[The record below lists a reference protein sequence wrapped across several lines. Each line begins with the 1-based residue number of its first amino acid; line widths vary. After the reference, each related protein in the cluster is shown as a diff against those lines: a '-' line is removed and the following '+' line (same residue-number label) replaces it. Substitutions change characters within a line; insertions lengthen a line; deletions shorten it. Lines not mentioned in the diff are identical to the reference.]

1 MGLSA
6 SLYSGT
12 SGLKA
17 HGEDMTVIGNN
28 ISNVST
34 IGFKGSRM
42 YFEDALSQQITTASG
57 GGQVGRGVSVGTVMG
72 DFSQGSLESTTEAT
86 DLAVG
91 GNGFFMVSPA
101 GQELNYY
108 TRAGNFRF
116 DEEGYLVSPQGYRL
130 QGWAV
135 QEDDTSAAATEGTTA
150 SAATGVKIKGVPT
163 DVKLE
168 NFQSPPQ
175 ATKRVDMILN
185 IDSQSDDSTTANG
198 DVSEAGAYD
207 GAPFTALFDKWDGTA
222 TPPLGDAQYAYQSTI
237 KVYDENGT
245 SHNMTIYADP
255 VLDPDVTAN
264 AGGKRYMEYIV
275 TVPPGEDNREF
286 WSAAGADATMRGIL
300 MTGTLTF
307 NAAGELENMSAFT
320 INNPYDS
327 EPLSG
332 TTTYKAN
339 PTAMSNWTAANFS
352 QNGYPVCTA
361 NFLGAEN
368 SSVTAFE
375 KIDVAGTPNIPSM
388 SFSNANNIEINFGL
402 RNKANAWEDPDAT
415 LEELQNIFSDSGD
428 TVIWLYPELY
438 SKVDPPLDPADN
450 PLLLLDPADRP
461 AQIAAWRAQAAG
473 EASEALG
480 NINGMASP
488 EISALS
494 TTSYS
499 TGSTTIFQAQDGY
512 TAGFLQN
519 ISVDRDGVI
528 TGRYSNGQVL
538 QLFAVTL
545 ATFNNNYALYREGG
559 NLFSETRSS
568 GPPIT
573 GLANTGGKGSIAS
586 NALEQSN
593 VDLATEFVKMITTEK
608 GFQANSK
615 TITTVDQMLSV
626 LIQLKR

>member
-57 GGQVGRGVSVGTVMG
+57 SGQVGRGVSVGTVMG

-86 DLAVG
+86 DLAIG

-101 GQELNYY
+101 GQEINYY

-116 DEEGYLVSPQGYRL
+116 DEDGYLVNPQGYRL
-130 QGWAV
+130 QGWEVLQAN
-135 QEDDTSAAATEGTTA
+135 TSAAASGDTTA
-150 SAATGVKIKGVPT
+150 QSTTGVQIQGVPQ

-175 ATKRVDMILN
+175 ATSRIDMIVNVDSASEDKSADN
-185 IDSQSDDSTTANG
+185 IS
-198 DVSEAGAYD
+198 
-207 GAPFTALFDKWDGTA
+207 PFTALFNKY
-222 TPPLGDAQYAYQSTI
+222 DARTEQALTEDSYAYQTTI
-237 KVYDENGT
+237 KVYDENGS
-245 SHNMTIYADP
+245 SHNLTVYMDP
-255 VLDPDVTAN
+255 VGDADVSA
-264 AGGKRYMEYIV
+264 ASGGKKYWEYV
-275 TVPPGEDNREF
+275 VAVPPGDDNRDF
-286 WSAAGADATMRGIL
+286 WGADIKMKGVL

-320 INNPYDS
+320 LN
-327 EPLSG
+327 G
-332 TTTYKAN
+332 
-339 PTAMSNWTAANFS
+339 PTIGDPNAETSWTRANFS
-352 QNGYPVCTA
+352 QNGYPICTA
-361 NFLGAEN
+361 NFLGTADGSFTGTATYAEN
-368 SSVTAFE
+368 T
-375 KIDVAGTPNIPSM
+375 K
-388 SFSNANNIEINFGL
+388 NIEINFGV
-402 RNKANAWEDPDAT
+402 RNKTNTWTPSAQNSLADLSGLAQTSAGLAT
-415 LEELQNIFSDSGD
+415 
-428 TVIWLYPELY
+428 
-438 SKVDPPLDPADN
+438 
-450 PLLLLDPADRP
+450 
-461 AQIAAWRAQAAG
+461 
-473 EASEALG
+473 
-480 NINGMASP
+480 INGMTNT

-494 TTSYS
+494 STNYS

-586 NALEQSN
+586 NSLEQSN

-615 TITTVDQMLSV
+615 TITTVDQMLTV

>member
-57 GGQVGRGVSVGTVMG
+57 SGQVGRGVSVGTVMG

-86 DLAVG
+86 DLAIG

-101 GQELNYY
+101 GQEVNYY

-116 DEEGYLVSPQGYRL
+116 DEEGYLVDPRGYRL
-130 QGWAV
+130 QGWEV
-135 QEDDTSAAATEGTTA
+135 QQANTSAAASGDTTA
-150 SAATGVKIKGVPT
+150 QATTGVQILGVPQ

-175 ATKRVDMILN
+175 ATSRVDLILN
-185 IDSQSDDSTTANG
+185 VDSSSEDKS
-198 DVSEAGAYD
+198 VSPTD
-207 GAPFTALFDKWDGTA
+207 PFTALFDTYDATA
-222 TPPLGDAQYAYQSTI
+222 AEPIGEASYAYQTTI
-237 KVYDENGT
+237 KVYDENGS
-245 SHNMTIYADP
+245 SHNMTVYMDP
-255 VLDPDVTAN
+255 VANVEVTGA
-264 AGGKRYMEYIV
+264 AAGKRYWEYIIA
-275 TVPPGEDNREF
+275 VPPGEDNRDF
-286 WSAAGADATMRGIL
+286 WGAGDEKRGIL
-300 MTGTLTF
+300 MSGTLTF

-320 INNPYDS
+320 VND
-327 EPLSG
+327 L
-332 TTTYKAN
+332 
-339 PTAMSNWTAANFS
+339 TADPEDPASWVPANFS
-352 QNGYPVCTA
+352 QNGYPICTA
-361 NFLGAEN
+361 NFLGAANGSTTGSGILAESEN
-368 SSVTAFE
+368 T
-375 KIDVAGTPNIPSM
+375 K
-388 SFSNANNIEINFGL
+388 NIEINFGV
-402 RNKANAWEDPDAT
+402 RNKTSSWEPGPAIPPAAAT
-415 LEELQNIFSDSGD
+415 GQDNLGDYPTIDTSGA
-428 TVIWLYPELY
+428 TPVLVGSL
-438 SKVDPPLDPADN
+438 SA
-450 PLLLLDPADRP
+450 
-461 AQIAAWRAQAAG
+461 
-473 EASEALG
+473 
-480 NINGMASP
+480 INGFAST

-494 TTSYS
+494 STNYS

-586 NALEQSN
+586 NSLEQSN

-615 TITTVDQMLSV
+615 TITTVDQMLTV

>member
-91 GNGFFMVSPA
+91 GSGFFMVSPA

-116 DEEGYLVSPQGYRL
+116 DEEGFLVSPQGYRL

-135 QEDDTSAAATEGTTA
+135 QEDDSSAAASEGTTA
-150 SAATGVKIKGVPT
+150 SATTGVKIKGVPT

-185 IDSQSDDSTTANG
+185 IDSQSDDRTTANG
-198 DVSEAGAYD
+198 TVSEAGYYD
-207 GAPFTALFDKWDGTA
+207 GEPFTAMFEKWDGTA

-245 SHNMTIYADP
+245 SHNMTVYMDP

-275 TVPPGEDNREF
+275 TVPPSEDNREF
-286 WSAAGADATMRGIL
+286 WGVADAATRTRRGIL

-307 NAAGELENMSAFT
+307 NAAGELEDMSAFT
-320 INNPYDS
+320 INNPYQQPNLS
-327 EPLSG
+327 ATPPLLSG
-332 TTTYKAN
+332 EPAMRSPLAPIFD
-339 PTAMSNWTAANFS
+339 PTAARMENWTRANFS
-352 QNGYPVCTA
+352 TNGYPICTA
-361 NFLGAEN
+361 NFLGAQDA
-368 SSVTAFE
+368 SVTDVEGIPDDDPFLPS
-375 KIDVAGTPNIPSM
+375 IDINNSK
-388 SFSNANNIEINFGL
+388 NIEINFGL
-402 RNKANAWEDPDAT
+402 RNKSNVWDNQNAT
-415 LEELQNIFSDSGD
+415 LQDLKDIFNVSESTILSLVGETDEDVIAQQKALAASQAYDS
-428 TVIWLYPELY
+428 
-438 SKVDPPLDPADN
+438 
-450 PLLLLDPADRP
+450 
-461 AQIAAWRAQAAG
+461 
-473 EASEALG
+473 LG
-480 NINGMASP
+480 AINGMASA
-488 EISALS
+488 EFSALS

>member
-6 SLYSGT
+6 SMYSGT

-17 HGEDMTVIGNN
+17 HGEKMTVIGNN

-34 IGFKGSRM
+34 IGFKASRM

-57 GGQVGRGVSVGTVMG
+57 GGQVGRGVAVGAVMG

-86 DLAVG
+86 DLAIG

-116 DEEGYLVSPQGYRL
+116 DEEGYLVNPQGYRL
-130 QGWAV
+130 QGWQV
-135 QEDDTSAAATEGTTA
+135 QAENTSAAASGGATS
-150 SAATGVKIKGVPT
+150 SATTGVKIKGVPQ
-163 DVKLE
+163 DIKLE

-175 ATKRVDMILN
+175 ATSRVDMILN
-185 IDSQSDDSTTANG
+185 IDSQSEDRTTANG
-198 DVSEAGAYD
+198 AVLEAGAYD
-207 GAPFTALFDKWDGTA
+207 GTPFTAVFEKWDGTA
-222 TPPLGDAQYAYQSTI
+222 VPPLGDAQYAYQSTI

-245 SHNMTIYADP
+245 SHNLTVYMDP
-255 VLDPDVTAN
+255 VLDPDVTEN

-286 WSAAGADATMRGIL
+286 WGAQLDQSKRGIL
-300 MTGTLTF
+300 MAGTLTF

-320 INNPYDS
+320 INNPYLD
-327 EPLSG
+327 EPIPGPATFNPLA
-332 TTTYKAN
+332 AN
-339 PTAMSNWTAANFS
+339 IANWTPANFS
-352 QNGYPVCTA
+352 QNGYPICTA

-368 SSVTAFE
+368 ASVTASE
-375 KIDVAGTPNIPSM
+375 TTPDIGTIIPAM
-388 SFSNANNIEINFGL
+388 SVNNSKNIEINFGL
-402 RNKANAWEDPDAT
+402 RNRDAQWT
-415 LEELQNIFSDSGD
+415 NPGTNLEQLRNIFSG
-428 TVIWLYPELY
+428 VA
-438 SKVDPPLDPADN
+438 PAD
-450 PLLLLDPADRP
+450 PSDPG
-461 AQIAAWRAQAAG
+461 QVAAAAAL
-473 EASEALG
+473 ASTRLNA
-480 NINGMASP
+480 ISGMLSVEP
-488 EISALS
+488 SALS
-494 TTSYS
+494 TTNYS

-586 NALEQSN
+586 NSLEQSN

-615 TITTVDQMLSV
+615 TITTVDQMLTV

>member
-57 GGQVGRGVSVGTVMG
+57 SGQVGRGVSVGTVMG

-86 DLAVG
+86 DLAIG

-101 GQELNYY
+101 GQEVSYY

-116 DEEGYLVSPQGYRL
+116 DEEGYLVDPRGYRL
-130 QGWAV
+130 QGWEV
-135 QEDDTSAAATEGTTA
+135 QQANTSAAASGDTTA
-150 SAATGVKIKGVPT
+150 QSSSGVQILGVPQ

-175 ATKRVDMILN
+175 ATSRVDLILN
-185 IDSQSDDSTTANG
+185 VDSSSEDKSVSDTS
-198 DVSEAGAYD
+198 
-207 GAPFTALFDKWDGTA
+207 PFTALFDTYDATA
-222 TPPLGDAQYAYQSTI
+222 TEPIGEASYAYQTTI
-237 KVYDENGT
+237 KVYDENGS
-245 SHNMTIYADP
+245 SHNMTVYMDP
-255 VLDPDVTAN
+255 VANDEVTGEA
-264 AGGKRYMEYIV
+264 AGKRYWEYIIA
-275 TVPPGEDNREF
+275 VPPGEDNREI
-286 WSAAGADATMRGIL
+286 WGAGDEKRGVL
-300 MTGTLTF
+300 MSGTLTF

-320 INNPYDS
+320 VNDPAADPELPAS
-327 EPLSG
+327 WVP
-332 TTTYKAN
+332 
-339 PTAMSNWTAANFS
+339 ANFS
-352 QNGYPVCTA
+352 QNGYPICTA
-361 NFLGAEN
+361 NFLGTANGSTTGSGTLSESEN
-368 SSVTAFE
+368 T
-375 KIDVAGTPNIPSM
+375 K
-388 SFSNANNIEINFGL
+388 NIEINFGV
-402 RNKANAWEDPDAT
+402 RNKTTIWDPGPAT
-415 LEELQNIFSDSGD
+415 QVPAPTTTGLASLAGLAGIDVTGLTAAELG
-428 TVIWLYPELY
+428 T
-438 SKVDPPLDPADN
+438 
-450 PLLLLDPADRP
+450 
-461 AQIAAWRAQAAG
+461 
-473 EASEALG
+473 
-480 NINGMASP
+480 INGMDST

-494 TTSYS
+494 STNYS

-586 NALEQSN
+586 NSLEQSN

-615 TITTVDQMLSV
+615 TITTVDQMLTV

>member
-6 SLYSGT
+6 SMYSGT

-17 HGEDMTVIGNN
+17 HGEKMTVIGNN

-34 IGFKGSRM
+34 IGFKASRM

-57 GGQVGRGVSVGTVMG
+57 GGQVGRGVSVGAVMG

-86 DLAVG
+86 DLAIG

-116 DEEGYLVSPQGYRL
+116 DEEGYLVDPRGYRL
-130 QGWAV
+130 QGWQV
-135 QEDDTSAAATEGTTA
+135 QQANTSAAATEGATSSVT
-150 SAATGVKIKGVPT
+150 TGVKIKGVPT
-163 DVKLE
+163 DIKLE

-175 ATKRVDMILN
+175 ATSRVDMILN
-185 IDSQSDDSTTANG
+185 IDSQSEDRTTANG
-198 DVSEAGAYD
+198 AVSEAGAYD
-207 GAPFTALFDKWDGTA
+207 GAPFTALFEKWDGTA
-222 TPPLGDAQYAYQSTI
+222 VPPLGDAQYAYQSTI

-245 SHNMTIYADP
+245 SHNLTVYMDP

-264 AGGKRYMEYIV
+264 SGGKRYMEYIV

-286 WSAAGADATMRGIL
+286 WGVASDESKTRRGIL
-300 MTGTLTF
+300 MAGTLTF

-320 INNPYDS
+320 INNPYQQPDPLADPPIVS
-327 EPLSG
+327 GEPAARFPL
-332 TTTYKAN
+332 A
-339 PTAMSNWTAANFS
+339 PIFDPEAAHIDNWTRANFS
-352 QNGYPVCTA
+352 QNGYPICTA
-361 NFLGAEN
+361 NFLGAQDG
-368 SSVTAFE
+368 SVTNVE
-375 KIDVAGTPNIPSM
+375 TTPNYATISPAIAVN
-388 SFSNANNIEINFGL
+388 NASIMEINFGL
-402 RNKANAWEDPDAT
+402 RNKSAVWTNQDAT
-415 LEELQNIFSDSGD
+415 LADLNTVFQNSRNTI
-428 TVIWLYPELY
+428 LALP
-438 SKVDPPLDPADN
+438 DPAT
-450 PLLLLDPADRP
+450 PEE
-461 AQIAAWRAQAAG
+461 IAAAQATAAAQASAG
-473 EASEALG
+473 LAT
-480 NINGMASP
+480 INGMVST

-586 NALEQSN
+586 NSLEQSN

-615 TITTVDQMLSV
+615 TITTVDQMLTV

>member
-34 IGFKGSRM
+34 IGFKASRM

-57 GGQVGRGVSVGTVMG
+57 GGQVGRGVSVGAVMG

-116 DEEGYLVSPQGYRL
+116 DEDGYLVDPHGYRL

-135 QEDDTSAAATEGTTA
+135 QESNTSAAATGGATSSET
-150 SAATGVKIKGVPT
+150 TGVKIKGVPQ

-175 ATKRVDMILN
+175 ATSRVDMILN
-185 IDSQSDDSTTANG
+185 IDSQSEDRTTDNG
-198 DVSEAGAYD
+198 TVLEAGTYD
-207 GAPFTALFDKWDGTA
+207 GSPFTAVFEKWDGTA
-222 TPPLGDAQYAYQSTI
+222 TPPLGDSQYAYQSTI

-245 SHNMTIYADP
+245 SHDMTIYMDP
-255 VLDPDVTAN
+255 VLDPDVTEN

-286 WSAAGADATMRGIL
+286 WGTAGIDATKRGIL
-300 MTGTLTF
+300 MAGTLTF

-320 INNPYDS
+320 INNPYDL
-327 EPLSG
+327 EPEEAGGPTFLTSA
-332 TTTYKAN
+332 AN
-339 PTAMSNWTAANFS
+339 IENWTPANFS

-368 SSVTAFE
+368 ASVTASE
-375 KIDVAGTPNIPSM
+375 ATANPGTIIPAIAVNNS
-388 SFSNANNIEINFGL
+388 SNIEVNFGL
-402 RNKANAWEDPDAT
+402 RNKD
-415 LEELQNIFSDSGD
+415 
-428 TVIWLYPELY
+428 
-438 SKVDPPLDPADN
+438 
-450 PLLLLDPADRP
+450 
-461 AQIAAWRAQAAG
+461 AAWTDPTYTLADLRDVFNASSALLPAPPAVPTAA
-473 EASEALG
+473 ELAAAAAAASTSLTD
-480 NINGMASP
+480 INGMVST

-538 QLFAVTL
+538 QLYAVTL

-586 NALEQSN
+586 NSLEQSN

-615 TITTVDQMLSV
+615 TITTVDQMLTV

>member
-6 SLYSGT
+6 SMYSGT

-17 HGEDMTVIGNN
+17 HGEKMTVIGNN

-34 IGFKGSRM
+34 IGFKASRM

-57 GGQVGRGVSVGTVMG
+57 GGQVGRGVSVGAVMG
-72 DFSQGSLESTTEAT
+72 DFSQGSLENTTEAT
-86 DLAVG
+86 DLAIG

-116 DEEGYLVSPQGYRL
+116 DEEGFLVDPRGYRL

-135 QEDDTSAAATEGTTA
+135 QTENTSAAASGGATA
-150 SAATGVKIKGVPT
+150 SESAGVKIKGVPT

-175 ATKRVDMILN
+175 ATSRVDMILN
-185 IDSQSDDSTTANG
+185 IDSQSEDRTTANG
-198 DVSEAGAYD
+198 AVLEAGAYD
-207 GAPFTALFDKWDGTA
+207 GTPFTAMFEKWDGSA
-222 TPPLGDAQYAYQSTI
+222 IPPLGDAQYAYQSTI

-245 SHNMTIYADP
+245 SHNMTVYMDP
-255 VLDPDVTAN
+255 VLDPDVAEN
-264 AGGKRYMEYIV
+264 SGGKRYMEYIV

-286 WSAAGADATMRGIL
+286 WGTAGIDATKRGIL
-300 MTGTLTF
+300 MAGTLTF
-307 NAAGELENMSAFT
+307 NAAGELEDMSAFS
-320 INNPYDS
+320 INNPYLV
-327 EPLSG
+327 EPVPG
-332 TTTYKAN
+332 PATFD
-339 PTAMSNWTAANFS
+339 PTAADIGNWTPANFS
-352 QNGYPVCTA
+352 QNGYPICTA
-361 NFLGAEN
+361 NFLGAEH
-368 SSVTAFE
+368 SSVTASE
-375 KIDVAGTPNIPSM
+375 TSPDGATIIPAMAVNNSR
-388 SFSNANNIEINFGL
+388 NIELNFGL
-402 RNKANAWEDPDAT
+402 RNKDAAWTDPTMNLADLRDIFSTSNTTVSAIGALDPVTDAVQIAT
-415 LEELQNIFSDSGD
+415 L
-428 TVIWLYPELY
+428 
-438 SKVDPPLDPADN
+438 
-450 PLLLLDPADRP
+450 
-461 AQIAAWRAQAAG
+461 RAQAAA
-473 EASEALG
+473 EASASLSA
-480 NINGMASP
+480 INGMQST

-545 ATFNNNYALYREGG
+545 ATFNNNYALFREGG

-586 NALEQSN
+586 NSLEQSN

-615 TITTVDQMLSV
+615 TITTVDQMLTV

>member
-57 GGQVGRGVSVGTVMG
+57 SGQVGRGVSVGTVMG

-101 GQELNYY
+101 GQEVSYY

-116 DEEGYLVSPQGYRL
+116 DEEGYLVDPHGYRL
-130 QGWAV
+130 QGWEV
-135 QEDDTSAAATEGTTA
+135 QQTNTSAAASGDTTA
-150 SAATGVKIKGVPT
+150 QSTTGVQILGVPQ

-175 ATKRVDMILN
+175 ATSRVDLIVN
-185 IDSQSDDSTTANG
+185 VDSSSEDKS
-198 DVSEAGAYD
+198 VSGTS
-207 GAPFTALFDKWDGTA
+207 PFTALFTGYNA
-222 TPPLGDAQYAYQSTI
+222 INSVPIGEESYAYQTTI
-237 KVYDENGT
+237 KVYDENGS
-245 SHNMTIYADP
+245 SHNMTVYMDP
-255 VLDPDVTAN
+255 VADDGIA
-264 AGGKRYMEYIV
+264 AAAEGKRYWEYIIA
-275 TVPPGEDNREF
+275 VPPSEDNREI
-286 WSAAGADATMRGIL
+286 WDAGDTKRGIL

-320 INNPYDS
+320 VNDPDIADPNAPASWVPAKFS
-327 EPLSG
+327 E
-332 TTTYKAN
+332 
-339 PTAMSNWTAANFS
+339 
-352 QNGYPVCTA
+352 NGYPICTA
-361 NFLGAEN
+361 NFLGTDNGSTTGWTPIPAASEN
-368 SSVTAFE
+368 T
-375 KIDVAGTPNIPSM
+375 K
-388 SFSNANNIEINFGL
+388 NIEINFGV
-402 RNKANAWEDPDAT
+402 RNKTTVWDPGPPPAT
-415 LEELQNIFSDSGD
+415 TGLSNLGALAAIPATGVTSADLDTINEMDTTEL
-428 TVIWLYPELY
+428 
-438 SKVDPPLDPADN
+438 
-450 PLLLLDPADRP
+450 
-461 AQIAAWRAQAAG
+461 
-473 EASEALG
+473 
-480 NINGMASP
+480 
-488 EISALS
+488 SALS
-494 TTSYS
+494 STNYS

-586 NALEQSN
+586 NSLEQSN

>member
-6 SLYSGT
+6 SMYSAT
-12 SGLKA
+12 SGLKV

-34 IGFKGSRM
+34 IGYKASRM
-42 YFEDALSQQITTASG
+42 YFEDALSQQVTTASG
-57 GGQVGRGVSVGTVMG
+57 VGQVGRGVSVGTVMG
-72 DFSQGSLESTTEAT
+72 DFSQGSLETTTEAT
-86 DLAVG
+86 DLAIG
-91 GNGFFMVSPA
+91 GSGFFVVSPA
-101 GQELNYY
+101 GQDINYY

-116 DEEGYLVSPQGYRL
+116 DEDGFLVDPHGYRL
-130 QGWAV
+130 QGWEV
-135 QEDDTSAAATEGTTA
+135 QQTTTSTA
-150 SAATGVKIKGVPT
+150 SSGETTSTEAAGVQIQGVPQ

-175 ATKRVDMILN
+175 ATSRVDVIVN
-185 IDSQSDDSTTANG
+185 VDSGSEDKSTSDLT
-198 DVSEAGAYD
+198 
-207 GAPFTALFDKWDGTA
+207 PFTSMLANYDATA
-222 TPPLGDAQYAYQSTI
+222 EEPLGEERYAYQTTL
-237 KVYDENGT
+237 KVYDENGS
-245 SHNMTIYADP
+245 SHNLTVYMDP
-255 VLDPDVTAN
+255 VANDEVADV
-264 AGGKRYMEYIV
+264 AGGKRYWEYIV
-275 TVPPGEDNREF
+275 AVPPGEDNRTF
-286 WSAAGADATMRGIL
+286 WQDGDTKRGVL

-320 INNPYDS
+320 LNDPSLDVADNPND
-327 EPLSG
+327 LSL
-332 TTTYKAN
+332 
-339 PTAMSNWTAANFS
+339 WTPADFS
-352 QNGYPVCTA
+352 QNGYPICTA
-361 NFLGAEN
+361 NFLGTDNGSITAAGPASEN
-368 SSVTAFE
+368 T
-375 KIDVAGTPNIPSM
+375 KI
-388 SFSNANNIEINFGL
+388 IEINFGL
-402 RNKANAWEDPDAT
+402 RNKNNLWNPGPTTTGLDNLSELAALPAT
-415 LEELQNIFSDSGD
+415 LTS
-428 TVIWLYPELY
+428 
-438 SKVDPPLDPADN
+438 
-450 PLLLLDPADRP
+450 
-461 AQIAAWRAQAAG
+461 AQL
-473 EASEALG
+473 AS
-480 NINGMASP
+480 INGMDSK

-494 TTSYS
+494 STNYS

-538 QLFAVTL
+538 ELFAVTL

-586 NALEQSN
+586 NSLEQSN

-615 TITTVDQMLSV
+615 TITTVDQMLTT

>member
-57 GGQVGRGVSVGTVMG
+57 SGQVGRGVSVGTVMG

-101 GQELNYY
+101 GQEVSYY

-116 DEEGYLVSPQGYRL
+116 DEEGYLVDPHSYRL

-135 QEDDTSAAATEGTTA
+135 QENNTSAAATEGTT
-150 SAATGVKIKGVPT
+150 SSVTTGVKIKGVPQ

-175 ATKRVDMILN
+175 ATSRVDMILN
-185 IDSQSDDSTTANG
+185 IDSQSEDGTTANG
-198 DVSEAGAYD
+198 IESEFGYYD
-207 GAPFTALFDKWDGTA
+207 GTPFTAMFEKWDGTA
-222 TPPLGDAQYAYQSTI
+222 NPPLGDAQYAYQSTI

-255 VLDPDVTAN
+255 VLDPDVTTN

-286 WSAAGADATMRGIL
+286 WGVADAATSKHRGIL
-300 MTGTLTF
+300 MAGTLTF
-307 NAAGELENMSAFT
+307 NAAGELENMSAFA
-320 INNPYDS
+320 INNPYVAAG
-327 EPLSG
+327 EPAV
-332 TTTYKAN
+332 AN
-339 PTAMSNWTAANFS
+339 PPVFSTTAAAIGNWTPANFS
-352 QNGYPVCTA
+352 QDGYPVCTA

-375 KIDVAGTPNIPSM
+375 KKDIVDASTPNLPSM
-388 SFSNANNIEINFGL
+388 SFSNAKNIEINFGL
-402 RNKANAWEDPDAT
+402 RNKGNAWTNTDPTTNT
-415 LEELQNIFSDSGD
+415 LEDLKNIFDGLALSDP
-428 TVIWLYPELY
+428 I
-438 SKVDPPLDPADN
+438 DPADAAAN
-450 PLLLLDPADRP
+450 AEEAYDRLS
-461 AQIAAWRAQAAG
+461 A
-473 EASEALG
+473 
-480 NINGMASP
+480 INGMADK
-488 EISALS
+488 ETSALA

-586 NALEQSN
+586 NSLEQSN

>member
-6 SLYSGT
+6 SMYSGT

-17 HGEDMTVIGNN
+17 HGEKMTVIGNN

-34 IGFKGSRM
+34 IGFKASRM

-57 GGQVGRGVSVGTVMG
+57 GGQVGRGVAVGAVMG

-101 GQELNYY
+101 GQEINYY

-116 DEEGYLVSPQGYRL
+116 DEDGYLVNPQGYRL
-130 QGWAV
+130 QGWQV
-135 QEDDTSAAATEGTTA
+135 QQANTSAAATEGSTSSVTTGA
-150 SAATGVKIKGVPT
+150 KIKGVPT

-175 ATKRVDMILN
+175 ATSRVDMILN
-185 IDSQSDDSTTANG
+185 IDSQSEDRTTANG
-198 DVSEAGAYD
+198 AVSEAGAYD
-207 GAPFTALFDKWDGTA
+207 GAPFTALFEKWDATA
-222 TPPLGDAQYAYQSTI
+222 VPTLGDAQYAYQSTI

-245 SHNMTIYADP
+245 SHNLTVYMDP

-286 WSAAGADATMRGIL
+286 WGVIDDETSARRGIL
-300 MTGTLTF
+300 MAGTLTF
-307 NAAGELENMSAFT
+307 NAAGELEDMSGFT
-320 INNPYDS
+320 INNPYQQPDPFADPPVES
-327 EPLSG
+327 GEPAARFPL
-332 TTTYKAN
+332 APIFD
-339 PTAMSNWTAANFS
+339 PTAARMENWTRANFS
-352 QNGYPVCTA
+352 QNGYPICTA
-361 NFLGAEN
+361 NFLGAQDA
-368 SSVTAFE
+368 SVTSVE
-375 KIDVAGTPNIPSM
+375 TTPNTDTIVPAIAVNHASV
-388 SFSNANNIEINFGL
+388 IEINFGL
-402 RNKANAWEDPDAT
+402 RNKSAEWTNQDAT
-415 LEELQNIFSDSGD
+415 LADLKNTFQLSKDIAAP
-428 TVIWLYPELY
+428 LYA
-438 SKVDPPLDPADN
+438 DPPLALTPEEIADIE
-450 PLLLLDPADRP
+450 R
-461 AQIAAWRAQAAG
+461 AAATQAS
-473 EASEALG
+473 ASLSL
-480 NINGMASP
+480 INGMLSVEP
-488 EISALS
+488 SALS

-586 NALEQSN
+586 NSLEQSN

-615 TITTVDQMLSV
+615 TITTVDQMLTV

>member
-34 IGFKGSRM
+34 IGFKASRM

-57 GGQVGRGVSVGTVMG
+57 GGQVGRGVSVGAVMG

-116 DEEGYLVSPQGYRL
+116 DEDGYLVDPHGYRL

-135 QEDDTSAAATEGTTA
+135 QKENTSAAASGGATSSVT
-150 SAATGVKIKGVPT
+150 TGVKIKGVPT

-175 ATKRVDMILN
+175 ATSRVDMIVN
-185 IDSQSDDSTTANG
+185 IDSQSEDRTTDNG
-198 DVSEAGAYD
+198 TVLEAGAYD
-207 GAPFTALFDKWDGTA
+207 GSPFTAVFEKWDGTA
-222 TPPLGDAQYAYQSTI
+222 TPPLGDSQYAYQSTI

-245 SHNMTIYADP
+245 SHNMTIYMDP
-255 VLDPDVTAN
+255 VLDPDVTEN
-264 AGGKRYMEYIV
+264 SGGKRYMEYIV

-286 WSAAGADATMRGIL
+286 WGTAGIDATKRGIL
-300 MTGTLTF
+300 MAGTLTF

-320 INNPYDS
+320 INNPYDL
-327 EPLSG
+327 EPEEAGGPTFLS
-332 TTTYKAN
+332 
-339 PTAMSNWTAANFS
+339 TAADIENWTPANFS

-368 SSVTAFE
+368 ASVTASE
-375 KIDVAGTPNIPSM
+375 ATYNAGTPIPAIAVNNS
-388 SFSNANNIEINFGL
+388 SNIEVNFGL
-402 RNKANAWEDPDAT
+402 RNKDAAWTDSTSTLADLRDIFVGVAPADPT
-415 LEELQNIFSDSGD
+415 
-428 TVIWLYPELY
+428 
-438 SKVDPPLDPADN
+438 DPA
-450 PLLLLDPADRP
+450 
-461 AQIAAWRAQAAG
+461 QVAAAAAL
-473 EASEALG
+473 ASSRLTD
-480 NINGMASP
+480 INGMVST

-586 NALEQSN
+586 NSLEQSN

-615 TITTVDQMLSV
+615 TITTVDQMLTV

>member
-57 GGQVGRGVSVGTVMG
+57 SGQVGRGVSVGTVMG

-101 GQELNYY
+101 GQEINYY

-116 DEEGYLVSPQGYRL
+116 DEDGYLVNPQGYRL
-130 QGWAV
+130 QGWEV
-135 QEDDTSAAATEGTTA
+135 QQTNASASTTGNTTA
-150 SAATGVKIKGVPT
+150 PTKSGVQIQGVPQ

-175 ATKRVDMILN
+175 ATARIDVIVNVDSASE
-185 IDSQSDDSTTANG
+185 DKSAYTTSPFTSLFN
-198 DVSEAGAYD
+198 AYD
-207 GAPFTALFDKWDGTA
+207 AGEAS
-222 TPPLGDAQYAYQSTI
+222 PLTEESYAYQTTI
-237 KVYDENGT
+237 KVYDENGS
-245 SHNMTIYADP
+245 SHNLTVYMDP
-255 VLDPDVTAN
+255 VGDENVESE
-264 AGGKRYMEYIV
+264 AGGKKYWEYIV
-275 TVPPGEDNREF
+275 TVPPGDDNREF
-286 WSAAGADATMRGIL
+286 WDGVADPKMKGVL
-300 MTGTLTF
+300 MAGTLTF

-320 INNPYDS
+320 INDTTLPPDTLTS
-327 EPLSG
+327 WEPADIS
-332 TTTYKAN
+332 
-339 PTAMSNWTAANFS
+339 PT
-352 QNGYPVCTA
+352 GYPRCTA
-361 NFLGAEN
+361 NFLGT
-368 SSVTAFE
+368 SDGSIVGPLS
-375 KIDVAGTPNIPSM
+375 K
-388 SFSNANNIEINFGL
+388 NIEINFGL
-402 RNKANAWEDPDAT
+402 RNKTTTWDPGPAGQNPEASDLGLDNLAALAT
-415 LEELQNIFSDSGD
+415 LDPSD
-428 TVIWLYPELY
+428 L
-438 SKVDPPLDPADN
+438 
-450 PLLLLDPADRP
+450 
-461 AQIAAWRAQAAG
+461 
-473 EASEALG
+473 AL
-480 NINGMASP
+480 INGFDVTDK
-488 EISALS
+488 SALS
-494 TTSYS
+494 STNYS

-586 NALEQSN
+586 NSLEQSN

-615 TITTVDQMLSV
+615 TITTVDQMLTV

>member
-1 MGLSA
+1 M
-6 SLYSGT
+6 YSGT

-17 HGEDMTVIGNN
+17 HGEKMTVIGNN

-34 IGFKGSRM
+34 IGFKASRM

-57 GGQVGRGVSVGTVMG
+57 GGQVGRGVSVGAVMG
-72 DFSQGSLESTTEAT
+72 DFSQGSLENTTEAT
-86 DLAVG
+86 DLAIG

-116 DEEGYLVSPQGYRL
+116 DEEGFLVDPRGYRL

-135 QEDDTSAAATEGTTA
+135 QTENTSAAASGGATA
-150 SAATGVKIKGVPT
+150 SESTGVKIKGVPT

-175 ATKRVDMILN
+175 ATSRVDMILN
-185 IDSQSDDSTTANG
+185 IDSQSEDRTTANG
-198 DVSEAGAYD
+198 AVLEAGTYD
-207 GAPFTALFDKWDGTA
+207 GRPFTAVFEKWDGTA
-222 TPPLGDAQYAYQSTI
+222 IPPLGDAQYAYQSTI

-245 SHNMTIYADP
+245 SHNMTVYMDP
-255 VLDPDVTAN
+255 VLDPDVTEN

-286 WSAAGADATMRGIL
+286 WGAADDATKTKRGIL
-300 MTGTLTF
+300 MAGTLTF
-307 NAAGELENMSAFT
+307 NASGELENMSAFT
-320 INNPYDS
+320 INNPYAVGG
-327 EPLSG
+327 EP
-332 TTTYKAN
+332 AN
-339 PTAMSNWTAANFS
+339 TFPNVPIFDPTAARIQNWTPANFS
-352 QNGYPVCTA
+352 QNGYPICTA

-368 SSVTAFE
+368 ASVTASE
-375 KIDVAGTPNIPSM
+375 TNPDPLTIIPAMDVNNS
-388 SFSNANNIEINFGL
+388 SNIELNFGL
-402 RNKANAWEDPDAT
+402 RNKDAAWTNPTAT
-415 LEELQNIFSDSGD
+415 LASLRD
-428 TVIWLYPELY
+428 TIYRGTPPDLT
-438 SKVDPPLDPADN
+438 DPVAV
-450 PLLLLDPADRP
+450 
-461 AQIAAWRAQAAG
+461 AAYAAQASTSLSA
-473 EASEALG
+473 
-480 NINGMASP
+480 INGMSST

-545 ATFNNNYALYREGG
+545 ATFNNNYALFREGG

-586 NALEQSN
+586 NSLEQSN

-615 TITTVDQMLSV
+615 TITTVDQMLTV

>member
-6 SLYSGT
+6 SMYSGT

-17 HGEDMTVIGNN
+17 HGEKMTVIGNN

-34 IGFKGSRM
+34 IGFKASRM

-57 GGQVGRGVSVGTVMG
+57 GGQVGRGVSVGAVMG
-72 DFSQGSLESTTEAT
+72 DFSQGSLENTTEAT
-86 DLAVG
+86 DLAIG

-116 DEEGYLVSPQGYRL
+116 DEDGYLVDPRGYRL

-135 QEDDTSAAATEGTTA
+135 QTVNTSAAASGGATA
-150 SAATGVKIKGVPT
+150 SESTGVKIKGVPT

-175 ATKRVDMILN
+175 ATSRVDMILN
-185 IDSQSDDSTTANG
+185 IDSQSEDRTTANG
-198 DVSEAGAYD
+198 AVLEAGTYD
-207 GAPFTALFDKWDGTA
+207 GRPFTAVFEKWDGTA
-222 TPPLGDAQYAYQSTI
+222 IPPLGDAQYAYQSTI

-245 SHNMTIYADP
+245 SHNMTVYMDP
-255 VLDPDVTAN
+255 VLDPDVTKN

-286 WSAAGADATMRGIL
+286 WGTTGIDATKRGIL
-300 MTGTLTF
+300 MAGTLTF
-307 NAAGELENMSAFT
+307 NASGELENMSAFT
-320 INNPYDS
+320 INNPYQQPD
-327 EPLSG
+327 
-332 TTTYKAN
+332 
-339 PTAMSNWTAANFS
+339 PTAVPPIVSGEPAARFPLAPIFDPTAANIENWTPANFS
-352 QNGYPVCTA
+352 QNGYPICTA
-361 NFLGAEN
+361 NFLGAQN
-368 SSVTAFE
+368 ASVTASE
-375 KIDVAGTPNIPSM
+375 TNLDPLTIIPAMDVNNSR
-388 SFSNANNIEINFGL
+388 NIELNFGL
-402 RNKANAWEDPDAT
+402 RNKDAAWTNPNAT
-415 LEELQNIFSDSGD
+415 LETLRNTIYR
-428 TVIWLYPELY
+428 TT
-438 SKVDPPLDPADN
+438 PPT
-450 PLLLLDPADRP
+450 P
-461 AQIAAWRAQAAG
+461 AQEAAYAAQAS
-473 EASEALG
+473 ASLSA
-480 NINGMASP
+480 INGMSST

-545 ATFNNNYALYREGG
+545 ATFNNNYALFREGG

-586 NALEQSN
+586 NSLEQSN

-615 TITTVDQMLSV
+615 TITTVDQMLTV

>member
-6 SLYSGT
+6 SMYSGT

-17 HGEDMTVIGNN
+17 HGEKMTVIGNN

-34 IGFKGSRM
+34 IGFKASRM

-57 GGQVGRGVSVGTVMG
+57 GGQVGRGVSVGAVMG
-72 DFSQGSLESTTEAT
+72 DFSQGSLENTTEAT
-86 DLAVG
+86 DLAIG

-116 DEEGYLVSPQGYRL
+116 DEEGYLVDPRGYRL

-135 QEDDTSAAATEGTTA
+135 QTENTSAAASGGATA
-150 SAATGVKIKGVPT
+150 SENTGVKIKGVPT

-175 ATKRVDMILN
+175 ATSRVDMILN
-185 IDSQSDDSTTANG
+185 IDSQSEDRTTANG
-198 DVSEAGAYD
+198 VVLEAGAYD
-207 GAPFTALFDKWDGTA
+207 GTPFTAMFEKWDGTA
-222 TPPLGDAQYAYQSTI
+222 VPPLGDAQYAYQSTI

-245 SHNMTIYADP
+245 SHNMTVYADP
-255 VLDPDVTAN
+255 VLDPDVTEN

-275 TVPPGEDNREF
+275 TVPPNDDNREF
-286 WSAAGADATMRGIL
+286 WGTTGIDATRRGIL
-300 MTGTLTF
+300 MAGTLTF
-307 NAAGELENMSAFT
+307 NAAGELEDMSAFT
-320 INNPYDS
+320 INNPYQQPDPLAIPPVVS
-327 EPLSG
+327 GEPAARFPLAPIFDPAA
-332 TTTYKAN
+332 AN
-339 PTAMSNWTAANFS
+339 IENWTPANFS
-352 QNGYPVCTA
+352 QNGYPICTA

-368 SSVTAFE
+368 ASVTASE
-375 KIDVAGTPNIPSM
+375 TSPDPGTIIPAMDVNNSR
-388 SFSNANNIEINFGL
+388 NIEINFGL
-402 RNKANAWEDPDAT
+402 RNKDAT
-415 LEELQNIFSDSGD
+415 WTDPTTNLEDLRDIFTASN
-428 TVIWLYPELY
+428 
-438 SKVDPPLDPADN
+438 A
-450 PLLLLDPADRP
+450 LLPNS
-461 AQIAAWRAQAAG
+461 AAAAAQAS
-473 EASEALG
+473 ASLAA
-480 NINGMASP
+480 INGMQST

-545 ATFNNNYALYREGG
+545 ATFNNNYALFREGG

-586 NALEQSN
+586 NSLEQSN

-615 TITTVDQMLSV
+615 TITTVDQMLTV

>member
-6 SLYSGT
+6 SMYSAT
-12 SGLKA
+12 SGLKV

-34 IGFKGSRM
+34 IGYKASRM
-42 YFEDALSQQITTASG
+42 YFEDALSQQVTTASG
-57 GGQVGRGVSVGTVMG
+57 VGQVGRGVSVGTVMG
-72 DFSQGSLESTTEAT
+72 DFSQGSLETTTEAT
-86 DLAVG
+86 DLAIG
-91 GNGFFMVSPA
+91 GSGFFVVSPA
-101 GQELNYY
+101 GQDVNYY

-116 DEEGYLVSPQGYRL
+116 DEDGFLVDPHGYRL

-135 QEDDTSAAATEGTTA
+135 QQSTTSTA
-150 SAATGVKIKGVPT
+150 SSGETTSTETAGVQIQGVPQ
-163 DVKLE
+163 DIKLE

-175 ATKRVDMILN
+175 ATSRIDVIVNVDSGSE
-185 IDSQSDDSTTANG
+185 DKSASDVT
-198 DVSEAGAYD
+198 
-207 GAPFTALFDKWDGTA
+207 PFTSMLSNYDATA
-222 TPPLGDAQYAYQSTI
+222 EKPLGEERYAYQTTL
-237 KVYDENGT
+237 KVYDENGS
-245 SHNMTIYADP
+245 SHNLTVYMDP
-255 VLDPDVTAN
+255 VANDEVADV
-264 AGGKRYMEYIV
+264 AGGKRYWEYIV
-275 TVPPGEDNREF
+275 AVPPGEDNRTF
-286 WSAAGADATMRGIL
+286 WDDGDTKRGVL

-320 INNPYDS
+320 INNPTVAD
-327 EPLSG
+327 PNLLS
-332 TTTYKAN
+332 
-339 PTAMSNWTAANFS
+339 SWTPADFS
-352 QNGYPVCTA
+352 QNGYPICTA
-361 NFLGAEN
+361 NFLGTEN
-368 SSVTAFE
+368 GSVTA
-375 KIDVAGTPNIPSM
+375 AGTVSENTKIV
-388 SFSNANNIEINFGL
+388 EINFGL
-402 RNKANAWEDPDAT
+402 RNKNNLWNPGPSTQVPAPTTPGLDNLGSLAALDAAT
-415 LEELQNIFSDSGD
+415 LTSAELGS
-428 TVIWLYPELY
+428 
-438 SKVDPPLDPADN
+438 
-450 PLLLLDPADRP
+450 
-461 AQIAAWRAQAAG
+461 
-473 EASEALG
+473 
-480 NINGMASP
+480 INGMDSK

-494 TTSYS
+494 STNYS

-586 NALEQSN
+586 NSLEQSN

-615 TITTVDQMLSV
+615 TITTVDGMLTT

>member
-34 IGFKGSRM
+34 IGFKASRM

-57 GGQVGRGVSVGTVMG
+57 GGQVGRGVSVGAVMG

-116 DEEGYLVSPQGYRL
+116 DEDGYLVDPHGYRL

-135 QEDDTSAAATEGTTA
+135 QESNTSAAATGGATSSET
-150 SAATGVKIKGVPT
+150 TGVKIKGVPQ

-175 ATKRVDMILN
+175 ATSRVDMILN
-185 IDSQSDDSTTANG
+185 IDSQSEDRTTDNG
-198 DVSEAGAYD
+198 TVLEAGSYD
-207 GAPFTALFDKWDGTA
+207 GSPFTAVFEKWDGTA
-222 TPPLGDAQYAYQSTI
+222 TPPLGDSQYAYQSTI

-245 SHNMTIYADP
+245 SHDMTIYMDP
-255 VLDPDVTAN
+255 VLDPDVTEN

-286 WSAAGADATMRGIL
+286 WGTTGIDATKRGIL
-300 MTGTLTF
+300 MAGTLTF

-320 INNPYDS
+320 INNPYDL
-327 EPLSG
+327 EPEEAGGPTFLS
-332 TTTYKAN
+332 
-339 PTAMSNWTAANFS
+339 TAADIENWTPANFS

-368 SSVTAFE
+368 ASVTASE
-375 KIDVAGTPNIPSM
+375 ATYNAGTIIPAIAVNNS
-388 SFSNANNIEINFGL
+388 SNIEVNFGL
-402 RNKANAWEDPDAT
+402 RNKDAAWTDPTYT
-415 LEELQNIFSDSGD
+415 LEDLRDVFAASNALLPAPPAVPTAAEL
-428 TVIWLYPELY
+428 
-438 SKVDPPLDPADN
+438 
-450 PLLLLDPADRP
+450 
-461 AQIAAWRAQAAG
+461 AAAAAQA
-473 EASEALG
+473 STSLSD
-480 NINGMASP
+480 INGMIST

-586 NALEQSN
+586 NSLEQSN

-615 TITTVDQMLSV
+615 TITTVDQMLTV

>member
-57 GGQVGRGVSVGTVMG
+57 GGQVGRGVSVGAVMG
-72 DFSQGSLESTTEAT
+72 DFSQGSLENTTEAT

-101 GQELNYY
+101 GQEINYY

-116 DEEGYLVSPQGYRL
+116 DEDGYLVNPQGYRL
-130 QGWAV
+130 QGWEV
-135 QEDDTSAAATEGTTA
+135 QQANTSAAASGNT
-150 SAATGVKIKGVPT
+150 SAQPSTGVQIQGVPQ

-175 ATKRVDMILN
+175 ATSRIDLIVNVD
-185 IDSQSDDSTTANG
+185 SGSDDKSAV
-198 DVSEAGAYD
+198 DD
-207 GAPFTALFDKWDGTA
+207 FPFTAMFDKYNAQSGQ
-222 TPPLGDAQYAYQSTI
+222 PLAEDSYAYQTTI
-237 KVYDENGT
+237 KVYDENGS
-245 SHNMTIYADP
+245 SHNLTVYMDP
-255 VLDPDVTAN
+255 IGDADVTA
-264 AGGKRYMEYIV
+264 ASGGKKYWEYV
-275 TVPPGEDNREF
+275 VAVPPSDDNRVF
-286 WSAAGADATMRGIL
+286 AGALIEKKGVL

-320 INNPYDS
+320 LNDPAVVNPDDKDS
-327 EPLSG
+327 WG
-332 TTTYKAN
+332 IAN
-339 PTAMSNWTAANFS
+339 PSA
-352 QNGYPVCTA
+352 NGYPICTA
-361 NFLGAEN
+361 NFLGTANGSVTGTETSAEN
-368 SSVTAFE
+368 T
-375 KIDVAGTPNIPSM
+375 K
-388 SFSNANNIEINFGL
+388 NIEINFGV
-402 RNKANAWEDPDAT
+402 RSKSNSWNPANQDN
-415 LEELQNIFSDSGD
+415 LQA
-428 TVIWLYPELY
+428 L
-438 SKVDPPLDPADN
+438 AD
-450 PLLLLDPADRP
+450 LTQTSAGLADMN
-461 AQIAAWRAQAAG
+461 G
-473 EASEALG
+473 LG
-480 NINGMASP
+480 AK
-488 EISALS
+488 ETSALS
-494 TTSYS
+494 STNYS

-568 GPPIT
+568 GPPVT

-586 NALEQSN
+586 NSLEQSN

-615 TITTVDQMLSV
+615 TITTVDQMLTV

>member
-1 MGLSA
+1 M
-6 SLYSGT
+6 YSGT

-17 HGEDMTVIGNN
+17 HGEKMTVIGNN

-34 IGFKGSRM
+34 IGFKASRM

-57 GGQVGRGVSVGTVMG
+57 GGQVGRGVSVGAVMG

-86 DLAVG
+86 DLAIG
-91 GNGFFMVSPA
+91 GNGFFVVSPA
-101 GQELNYY
+101 GQEVSYY

-116 DEEGYLVSPQGYRL
+116 DQEGYLVDPHGYRL

-135 QEDDTSAAATEGTTA
+135 QQANTSAAATDGATSSVT
-150 SAATGVKIKGVPT
+150 TGVKIKGVPT

-175 ATKRVDMILN
+175 ATSRVDMILN
-185 IDSQSDDSTTANG
+185 IDSQSEDRTTANG
-198 DVSEAGAYD
+198 PVSEAGAYD
-207 GAPFTALFDKWDGTA
+207 GTPFTALFEKWDGTA

-245 SHNMTIYADP
+245 SHNMTVYMDP

-264 AGGKRYMEYIV
+264 SGGKRYMEYIV

-286 WSAAGADATMRGIL
+286 WGVADDDTKTRRGIL
-300 MTGTLTF
+300 MAGTLTF

-320 INNPYDS
+320 INNPYQQPITDS
-327 EPLSG
+327 LAPGYPRESGEPAARFPL
-332 TTTYKAN
+332 A
-339 PTAMSNWTAANFS
+339 PIFDPAAARPENWTRANFS
-352 QNGYPVCTA
+352 QNGYPICTA
-361 NFLGAEN
+361 NFLGAQDA
-368 SSVTAFE
+368 SVT
-375 KIDVAGTPNIPSM
+375 DVETTPNYATISPAIAVN
-388 SFSNANNIEINFGL
+388 NASIMEINFGL
-402 RNKANAWEDPDAT
+402 RNKSAVWTDQDAT
-415 LEELQNIFSDSGD
+415 LASLNNVFAASYNTINA
-428 TVIWLYPELY
+428 
-438 SKVDPPLDPADN
+438 LDGTETSEQLA
-450 PLLLLDPADRP
+450 A
-461 AQIAAWRAQAAG
+461 AQATAAAQAAAG
-473 EASEALG
+473 LAS
-480 NINGMASP
+480 INGMVST

-593 VDLATEFVKMITTEK
+593 VDLATEFVKMIITEK

-615 TITTVDQMLSV
+615 TITTVDQMLTV